1 MGQKSTDTMRS
12 VIISFSLDIVLHSF
26 FFFFFIWYYK
36 ETEAAT

>member
-26 FFFFFIWYYK
+26 FFFIWYYK